1 MLLRQLFSNPTDS
14 GTLLS
19 PADWLISAING
30 DGVTAATA
38 SKNSNIYTCVNI
50 LADDIGKL
58 PIHTFRT
65 GGKKTEGMKHPVAK
79 LLYKRPN
86 PLMTPL
92 AFKRTLQY
100 HMGFYGYAI
109 A

>member
-65 GGKKTEGMKHPVAK
+65 GGKKRKG
-79 LLYKRPN
+79 
-86 PLMTPL
+86 
-92 AFKRTLQY
+92 
-100 HMGFYGYAI
+100 
-109 A
+109 